1 MCIRDRSNTKVTLI
15 LDGEEVSFE
24 MSKDEVVLDVALSN
38 GIDVPYSCQGG
49 VCLTCMG
56 KIEEGKA
63 DMIENQL
70 LSEEEI
76 NDGCLLTCQAV
87 PKSETLKI
95 NYDDV

>member
-1 MCIRDRSNTKVTLI
+1 MSNTKVTLI
-15 LDGEEVSFE
+15 LDGEEVCFE
-24 MSKDEVVLDVALSN
+24 MSRDEVVLDIALSK

-70 LSEEEI
+70 LSEDEI

>member
-1 MCIRDRSNTKVTLI
+1 MSNTKVTLI

-24 MSKDEVVLDVALSN
+24 MSRDELVLDVALSK

-63 DMIENQL
+63 EMIENQL

>member
-1 MCIRDRSNTKVTLI
+1 MSNTKVTLI
-15 LDGEEVSFE
+15 LDGEKVSFE
-24 MSKDEVVLDVALSN
+24 MSRDEVVLDVALSK

>member
-1 MCIRDRSNTKVTLI
+1 MSNTKVTLI

-24 MSKDEVVLDVALSN
+24 MSRDEVVLDVALSK

-49 VCLTCMG
+49 VCLTCIG

>member
-1 MCIRDRSNTKVTLI
+1 MSNTKVTLI
-15 LDGEEVSFE
+15 LDGKEVSFE
-24 MSKDEVVLDVALSN
+24 MSKDEIVLDVALSN

-70 LSEEEI
+70 LSEDEI

-87 PKSETLKI
+87 PKSESLKI

>member
-1 MCIRDRSNTKVTLI
+1 MSNTKVTLI

-24 MSKDEVVLDVALSN
+24 MSRDEVVLDVALSK

-76 NDGCLLTCQAV
+76 NDGYLLTCQAV